1 MVTVVPG
8 FVRPTMQ
15 THPELKHVA
24 PFSFTLLFTICRVK
38 QNTKTLWFS
47 EFLFLVNGVTI
58 HLFSQ
63 ARNLGIILNSF
74 LSSFSYSVTNIDCS
88 LSDISSVYL
97 IFILCITRVGL
108 HYLSLGLSKQPH
120 NWSFLLLLTS
130 SVLYSTSS
138 VICLWNNLV
147 NITACFCLSYNAQS
161 LRLSSNIW
169 CGYLR
174 ISLDCYSCS
183 KHTYSFSSFTKKNT
197 VKKSK
202 WRFFSIMINARVSS
216 KFTKNNVRLC

>member
-1 MVTVVPG
+1 MIRMWSYALVLAVVLSRGLEKKITLIFRRYVILVAQRQQTISKVKIGLVKEATSLGRNLLLFRNFYIQTSRVVTVVPG

-120 NWSFLLLLTS
+120 NQSFLLLLTS

-138 VICLWNNLV
+138 VICL
-147 NITACFCLSYNAQS
+147 
-161 LRLSSNIW
+161 
-169 CGYLR
+169 
-174 ISLDCYSCS
+174 
-183 KHTYSFSSFTKKNT
+183 
-197 VKKSK
+197 
-202 WRFFSIMINARVSS
+202 
-216 KFTKNNVRLC
+216 